1 METLPKQPITAN
13 LHEGWISMSPNK
25 EINREVGWSIVLS
38 VLMMPAGI
46 VAIIVP
52 AVSGI
57 ALAVL
62 IGWLLVL
69 RGATHMAYVWDTR
82 RSGDVLLEILLQA
95 IYVVAG
101 GYLLLHPM
109 TGLKALALVLAAYL
123 LVQSVQELILSFWLS
138 PLPASGWLL
147 FDAMITLI
155 FAVMIWRT
163 WPASTERSISTLL
176 GISLL
181 ISGVARLMICRTT
194 RCVAN
199 VFQGELNE
207 PARGR

>member
-25 EINREVGWSIVLS
+25 KINREVGWSIVLS

-46 VAIIVP
+46 VAI
-52 AVSGI
+52 
-57 ALAVL
+57 
-62 IGWLLVL
+62 
-69 RGATHMAYVWDTR
+69 
-82 RSGDVLLEILLQA
+82 
-95 IYVVAG
+95 
-101 GYLLLHPM
+101 
-109 TGLKALALVLAAYL
+109 
-123 LVQSVQELILSFWLS
+123 
-138 PLPASGWLL
+138 
-147 FDAMITLI
+147 
-155 FAVMIWRT
+155 
-163 WPASTERSISTLL
+163 
-176 GISLL
+176 ISLL